1 MTRVLKTILDNKP
14 LIIVFG
20 AFGITILTFVANIYL
35 SYNISRKLEQ
45 SVARV
50 EKTMI
55 AMLNLQK
62 LSNDITVAEA
72 GLRTYYINPN
82 QKYLQNYRIAVRHIK
97 ENQEFLLKSET
108 DGSINPEHI
117 ALFRTLM
124 TERLNIFY
132 ETEAFLRSG
141 EWQNNDLRAVHLFSI
156 GGSKTADLKEVMEI
170 IDQEEK
176 NNKEVN
182 SKYIDRGIKLNK
194 NINYVAIFI
203 ALVISIFATI
213 SITQDVYRQKQLE
226 KFLTNL
232 NDDKNKF
239 FSILSHDLRTPLT
252 GINASVYLL
261 ENHYNQLDDA
271 EKIDLIHKLSD
282 SSKRYQ
288 KLLDDTLTWSR
299 LQMDKMSF
307 HPEKFN
313 LFAEIEELVGLY
325 DETAMDKQISV
336 INQLK
341 PEMEIVADKNMLHT
355 VLRNI
360 LSNAIKFTKP
370 GGSIYFK
377 AQETN
382 KYFSVSISD
391 EGVGIPKDMLDKLFH
406 NNSITTLGTANEA
419 GTGLGLNI
427 CKEFLNKTG
436 GRLHVKSQVGVGSTF
451 TIDFPNLADG
461 DKNAYKKYA
470 TA

>member
-1 MTRVLKTILDNKP
+1 MTKVLKTIFDNKP

-20 AFGITILTFVANIYL
+20 AFGITILTFVANIYF
-35 SYNISRKLEQ
+35 SYNISLKLEQ

-50 EKTMI
+50 EKTMV

-62 LSNDITVAEA
+62 LTNDITVAEA

-82 QKYLQNYRIAVRHIK
+82 KKYLQNYRIAIRHIK
-97 ENQEFLLKSET
+97 ENQDFLIRSES
-108 DGSINPEHI
+108 DGSINQEHV

-124 TERLNIFY
+124 EERLNIFY

-141 EWQNNDLRAVHLFSI
+141 IWRTNDLRAVHLFSI
-156 GGSKTADLKEVMEI
+156 GGAKTADLKEVIEI
-170 IDQEEK
+170 IEQEEK

-182 SKYIDRGIKLNK
+182 SKYISRSIKLNK
-194 NINYVAIFI
+194 NINYVAIFV

-213 SITQDVYRQKQLE
+213 SITQDFYRQKLIE

-252 GINASVYLL
+252 GINASIYLL
-261 ENHYNQLDDA
+261 ENHYHQLDDH
-271 EKIDLIHKLSD
+271 EKIDLIHKLGE
-282 SSKRYQ
+282 SSKKYQ

-299 LQMDKMSF
+299 LQMNKMVF
-307 HPEKFN
+307 HPVKFN
-313 LFAEIEELVGLY
+313 LHDEIQELIGVYGENCRDKHIEVFNEIPEETTIY
-325 DETAMDKQISV
+325 
-336 INQLK
+336 
-341 PEMEIVADKNMLHT
+341 ADKNMLQT
-355 VLRNI
+355 VVRNI
-360 LSNAIKFTKP
+360 FSNAIKFTNP
-370 GGSIYFK
+370 GGKILFKVQQSSKYLSLSI
-377 AQETN
+377 A
-382 KYFSVSISD
+382 D
-391 EGVGIPKDMLDKLFH
+391 EGVGIPKELLEKLFH

-427 CKEFLNKTG
+427 CREFLNKTG
-436 GRLHVKSQVGVGSTF
+436 GRLHVKSQVGLGSTF
-451 TIDFPNLADG
+451 TIDFPMLAETEKDP
-461 DKNAYKKYA
+461 YKKYA

>member
-1 MTRVLKTILDNKP
+1 MTKVLRTLFDNKP

-20 AFGITILTFVANIYL
+20 AFGITILTFVANIYF
-35 SYNISRKLEQ
+35 SYNISLKLEQ

-50 EKTMI
+50 EKTMV

-62 LSNDITVAEA
+62 LTNDITVAEA

-82 QKYLQNYRIAVRHIK
+82 KKYLQNYRIAIRHIK
-97 ENQEFLLKSET
+97 ENQDFLIRSES
-108 DGSINPEHI
+108 DGSINPEHVV
-117 ALFRTLM
+117 LFRTLM
-124 TERLNIFY
+124 NERLNIFY

-141 EWQNNDLRAVHLFSI
+141 EWKTNDLRAVHLFSI
-156 GGSKTADLKEVMEI
+156 GGAKTADLKEVIETI
-170 IDQEEK
+170 EQDEK

-182 SKYIDRGIKLNK
+182 SKYIERSIKLNK

-213 SITQDVYRQKQLE
+213 SITQDFYRQKLIE

-252 GINASVYLL
+252 GINASIYLL
-261 ENHYNQLDDA
+261 ENHYHQLDDQ
-271 EKIDLIHKLSD
+271 EKIDLIHKLGE
-282 SSKRYQ
+282 SSKKYQ

-299 LQMDKMSF
+299 LQMNKMVF
-307 HPEKFN
+307 HPVKFN
-313 LFAEIEELVGLY
+313 LYEEIEELTGVYG
-325 DETAMDKQISV
+325 E
-336 INQLK
+336 NFR
-341 PEMEIVADKNMLHT
+341 DKNIEVFNELPKETPIYADRNMLQT
-355 VLRNI
+355 VVRNI
-360 LSNAIKFTKP
+360 FSNAIKFTKP
-370 GGSIYFK
+370 GGKIYFK
-377 AQETN
+377 AQQNN
-382 KYFSVSISD
+382 KYLSLSIID
-391 EGVGIPKDMLDKLFH
+391 EGVGIHKELLEKLFQ

-427 CKEFLNKTG
+427 CREFLNRTG
-436 GRLHVKSQVGVGSTF
+436 GRLHVKSQVGSGSTF
-451 TIDFPNLADG
+451 TIDFPMLAETEKDP
-461 DKNAYKKYA
+461 YKKYA